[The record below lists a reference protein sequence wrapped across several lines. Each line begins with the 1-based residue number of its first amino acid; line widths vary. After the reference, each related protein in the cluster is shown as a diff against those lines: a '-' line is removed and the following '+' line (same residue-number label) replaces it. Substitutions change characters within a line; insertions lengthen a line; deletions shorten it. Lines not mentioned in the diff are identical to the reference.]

1 MMVQQV
7 QYVIKS
13 MSQAGDIVVMD
24 LRTLITK
31 TLPAQFG
38 RPHVP
43 VTIEELHVFC
53 CMLGNDYIPTGNKG
67 EGLVKCANKFK
78 EYLSDDTEDGRKMWL
93 SDYTKE
99 HDSPE
104 KIEMALFAWQHGP
117 AFIIVPKNSNI
128 HPKEAFI
135 SGEYIIE
142 LGSMSILPATCST
155 DFYQPEPKNP
165 KLGYIPHQQI
175 RSGHIHSDQD
185 SHPSYRDFFLM
196 DSYVR
201 TGKLLESVPI
211 QCNKAGQEVT
221 PGVIVHFHNQPI
233 KFLLDRVLE
242 LWLSCRGIC
251 ISDLTRN
258 DMEKMVALLLRH
270 EVDALPKFVLRG
282 GGAYVAVST
291 LEFDNEESVDWRKK
305 EDALAEIRSDKCAC
319 VDDE

>member
-1 MMVQQV
+1 MIGQGV

-135 SGEYIIE
+135 SGEYSRVQHRARE
-142 LGSMSILPATCST
+142 HVCSPCNMLCRFLST
-155 DFYQPEPKNP
+155 RAQKS
-165 KLGYIPHQQI
+165 KAW
-175 RSGHIHSDQD
+175 IHTSSAD
-185 SHPSYRDFFLM
+185 S
-196 DSYVR
+196 
-201 TGKLLESVPI
+201 
-211 QCNKAGQEVT
+211 
-221 PGVIVHFHNQPI
+221 
-233 KFLLDRVLE
+233 
-242 LWLSCRGIC
+242 
-251 ISDLTRN
+251 
-258 DMEKMVALLLRH
+258 
-270 EVDALPKFVLRG
+270 
-282 GGAYVAVST
+282 
-291 LEFDNEESVDWRKK
+291 
-305 EDALAEIRSDKCAC
+305 
-319 VDDE
+319 